1 MHRGMLK
8 CSQFSLASS
17 NQWSF
22 LIWQRTAALKRNSVP
37 FNQLIGCFKKDL
49 ISLSCLSVIQHI
61 LVYKSQVCLMM
72 QFLCNKHTAA
82 SRTFPCCS
90 NHLVSNIKLFVIF
103 LCAFALNKHIFLSSR
118 PRLVFLMRLLLLLFF
133 VAASSWLRFDVIVC
147 HCLSSFVCSSLWI
160 LFVSRIHFVFYSLCS
175 RSLWKYSRIVCY
187 WVHRGG
193 LMRHLLLQYSHTSC
207 RSFTVSPAGLS
218 KT

>member
-8 CSQFSLASS
+8 CSQFSLASP

-22 LIWQRTAALKRNSVP
+22 LIWQRTAPLKRNSVP

-160 LFVSRIHFVFYSLCS
+160 LFVSRIHFVFTLFVPGVCGNTVGLCITEYIEEVWWDTCCCS
-175 RSLWKYSRIVCY
+175 IHIRVAEVSQC
-187 WVHRGG
+187 HR
-193 LMRHLLLQYSHTSC
+193 LD
-207 RSFTVSPAGLS
+207 
-218 KT
+218 